1 MPRSARPLAVPALA
15 LLAASGLLLAAC
27 GVSFGS
33 SDKSTDI
40 FEALRVFR
48 EPNGGYN
55 MVLQL
60 DYRQPYT
67 VDVGVS
73 CYLKQNGQRL
83 EELGNLKVP
92 ANPRGGQV
100 GDVTPVPGNFTTQ
113 FPGPPPGHYR
123 VTCLTPDDENNAISA
138 DFDYP

>member
-1 MPRSARPLAVPALA
+1 MLRPPRRSAIPALV
-15 LLAASGLLLAAC
+15 LLAGCSLLLAGC

-33 SDKSTDI
+33 SDKSTEI
-40 FEALRVFR
+40 FQSLRVFR

-73 CYLKQNGQRL
+73 CSLKQNGQRL
-83 EELGNLKVP
+83 EEVGNLRVP

-100 GDVTPVPGNFTTQ
+100 GDVTPVPGNFTIQ

-123 VTCLTPDDENNAISA
+123 VTCLTPDDENNAIST